1 MIMPVNA
8 PSAETQPGGGR
19 AFLLRYRSRVLTRRR
34 MLAALLAAA
43 ASPAGA
49 QGYLR
54 SLPAGPAVPA
64 RPTELK
70 PWDGVVTPPL
80 ELADLEG
87 KSHRLADYRGKV
99 VLVNFWATWCTP
111 CRDEMPSI
119 ERLRNALAGRPFA
132 VLAVNVGETER
143 AARAFLETMPLRF
156 TILLD
161 RNVQVSRAWGARILP
176 ASYLVA
182 PNGAIRYS
190 YFGEL
195 DWARDDVIS
204 TITKMMI

>member
-1 MIMPVNA
+1 
-8 PSAETQPGGGR
+8 
-19 AFLLRYRSRVLTRRR
+19 

-43 ASPAGA
+43 AGRAGA
-49 QGYLR
+49 QGYIR
-54 SLPAGPAVPA
+54 PLPSGPAVPA
-64 RPTELK
+64 RVPELK
-70 PWDGVVTPPL
+70 PWEGVVTPPL

-87 KSHRLADYRGKV
+87 RTHRLADYRGKV
-99 VLVNFWATWCTP
+99 VLVNFWATWCAP
-111 CRDEMPSI
+111 CREEMPSM
-119 ERLRNALAGRPFA
+119 ERLRSALGGRPFA

-143 AARAFLETMPLRF
+143 AAREFLEKMPLKF

-161 RNVQVSRAWGARILP
+161 RSLQASRAWGARILP

-195 DWARDDVIS
+195 DWAREDVVR
-204 TITKMMI
+204 TITQMMAADGKTV

>member
-1 MIMPVNA
+1 
-8 PSAETQPGGGR
+8 
-19 AFLLRYRSRVLTRRR
+19 
-34 MLAALLAAA
+34 MLAALLATAA
-43 ASPAGA
+43 GTARA
-49 QGYLR
+49 QGYPR
-54 SLPAGPAVPA
+54 SLPTGPAAPPRA
-64 RPTELK
+64 SQLK

-87 KSHRLADYRGKV
+87 KTHRLADYRGKV
-99 VLVNFWATWCTP
+99 VLVNFWATWCAP

-143 AARAFLETMPLRF
+143 AAREFLEKMPLKF

-161 RNVQVSRAWGARILP
+161 RSLQASRAWGARILP

-182 PNGAIRYS
+182 PNGAVRYS

-195 DWARDDVIS
+195 DWAKEEVVS
-204 TITKMMI
+204 TITQMMS

>member
-1 MIMPVNA
+1 
-8 PSAETQPGGGR
+8 
-19 AFLLRYRSRVLTRRR
+19 

-43 ASPAGA
+43 AGPAGA

-54 SLPAGPAVPA
+54 SPPAGPAVPA
-64 RPTELK
+64 RVPELK
-70 PWDGVVTPPL
+70 PWDGVVAPPL
-80 ELADLEG
+80 ELADLQG
-87 KSHRLADYRGKV
+87 NSHRLADYRGKV

-143 AARAFLETMPLRF
+143 AAREFLEKMPLKF
-156 TILLD
+156 AILLD
-161 RNVQVSRAWGARILP
+161 RNLQASRAWGARILP

-182 PNGAIRYS
+182 PNGAIRYH

-195 DWARDDVIS
+195 DWAREDVVR
-204 TITKMMI
+204 TITQMMA